1 MSYEYYSILGI
12 DRSATADEIKKA
24 YRKKAMELHPD
35 RTGWDKEKEAL
46 FKEVGAAYETLSDPQ
61 KKAYYDQTGTPPGQ
75 GGGWFGGFEWGF
87 SSQGFGGFGDIF
99 EQFFNGGSTQQSRSH
114 GGEDEEAELV
124 IDFADSYKWWKFEL
138 KYERYD
144 LCGTCD
150 GSGAKSG
157 SKPVKC
163 SHCHGSGQVRE
174 RVRTIFG
181 VMEQATV
188 CGVCQGSGETIS
200 DPCSTCHG
208 KKRLRKKT
216 TQTVEI
222 PAGIADGVT
231 LKMRGEGSI
240 DTKNKSRWD
249 LYIHISV
256 VETPHMMQR
265 EKDHIHFVLTLHPVE
280 LILGIKKNVKIP
292 VVGDRSIDIPAGTQ
306 PDHVI
311 KMKWDGFP
319 SLSRRDSRWD
329 LYIHL
334 QVEIPKKLSKKEREL
349 YEAIAHEKG
358 IGWDEEKG
366 FFEKIFCD

>member
-12 DRSATADEIKKA
+12 DRNATADEIKKA

-35 RTGWDKEKEAL
+35 RTGWDKEKETL

-75 GGGWFGGFEWGF
+75 GGGWFGGFEGGF
-87 SSQGFGGFGDIF
+87 SSQGFGWFGDIF
-99 EQFFNGGSTQQSRSH
+99 EQFFNGGASQSSRSH

-124 IDFADSYKWWKFEL
+124 IDFADSYRWWKFEL
-138 KYERYD
+138 KYDRYD
-144 LCGTCD
+144 LCSTCD
-150 GSGAKSG
+150 GVGSKHG
-157 SKPVKC
+157 SKPTKC

-216 TQTVEI
+216 TQTVDI

-249 LYIHISV
+249 LYIHVSI

-265 EKDHIHFVLTLHPVE
+265 EKDHIHFILALHPVE

-292 VVGDRSIDIPAGTQ
+292 VIGERTVEIAAGTQ

-329 LYIHL
+329 LYIHI
-334 QVEIPKKLSKKEREL
+334 QIEIPKKLSKKEREL
-349 YEAIAHEKG
+349 YETIAHERW
-358 IGWDEEKG
+358 IGRDEEKW